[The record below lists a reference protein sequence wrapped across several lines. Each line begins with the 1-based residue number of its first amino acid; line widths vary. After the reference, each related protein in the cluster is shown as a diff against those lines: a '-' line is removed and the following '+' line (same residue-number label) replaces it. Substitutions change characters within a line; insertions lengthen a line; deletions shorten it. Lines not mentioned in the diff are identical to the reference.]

1 MLPLLYLSI
10 IKFYKTLH
18 IDSYS
23 IEHEHEQPHVPPS
36 WSQAGS
42 GLTHVLDE
50 YLIRREIMILHR
62 TLSGLNSSRARRNL
76 GDDLSAIKSICV
88 KVDVRGDFANLH
100 RVQCGD
106 SSLWT
111 NLDGIKLIRE
121 ACDDYDFKQA
131 MKIQTT
137 LETKLKS
144 QEQLIKELQ
153 EKIELMTWHKEM
165 NLNVPQTHSTKNQ
178 LSTRNDSLMI
188 DLSSTSTTQAEKSAR
203 KAIKETISYIPSTT
217 TEGSPLKTD
226 DVDDITTFRD
236 QISVD

>member
-1 MLPLLYLSI
+1 
-10 IKFYKTLH
+10 
-18 IDSYS
+18 
-23 IEHEHEQPHVPPS
+23 
-36 WSQAGS
+36 
-42 GLTHVLDE
+42 
-50 YLIRREIMILHR
+50 MILHR

-100 RVQCGD
+100 RVQCAD

-111 NLDGIKLIRE
+111 NLDGIKIIRE
-121 ACDDYDFKQA
+121 ACDNYDFKQA

-165 NLNVPQTHSTKNQ
+165 NINVPQTHSTTKQ
-178 LSTRNDSLMI
+178 LSTHNASLMI
-188 DLSSTSTTQAEKSAR
+188 DLSSTSTTQAGKSA
-203 KAIKETISYIPSTT
+203 KKTIKETISYIPSAT
-217 TEGSPLKTD
+217 TEGTPLKTD
-226 DVDDITTFRD
+226 DVDDINTFRD
-236 QISVD
+236 HISVD